1 LTVKKVLWYSHRRVT
16 TLNEGTDLLI
26 GVIVSDPRQYWVAFS
41 LVKGIGAVRFQALL
55 DFFGDPQIAWNAP
68 TEALK
73 EAGLSEKVI
82 ENLVKLR
89 SSVNL
94 DKVWEQLGSKG
105 INVLIKTDE
114 GYPRRLRDLDQPP
127 PVIYLVGELKSEDE
141 WSVAVVGTRRVT
153 GYGRQVAED
162 VAGTLARNGI
172 TVISGLARGVDSI
185 AHQAALQAGGRT
197 IAVLG
202 CGLDRIYPPE
212 NKRLA
217 EQIVANGAL
226 ISDYSPGTPP
236 EASNFPP
243 RNRLISGLS
252 LAVVIVEAGQTSGAL
267 ITAAFAADQGREVFA
282 VPGNITSPGSKGTN
296 RLIRDGAQPLLHPEQ
311 ILEELELTMVAEHRT
326 ARVVL
331 PADAVEAQLFKT
343 LGPEPLH
350 IDEIRSRTDLPIE
363 KVTATLTLMELKGMV
378 RQLGGMQY
386 ISLREVNEE
395 YRYNDKIAS

>member
-1 LTVKKVLWYSHRRVT
+1 MS
-16 TLNEGTDLLI
+16 N
-26 GVIVSDPRQYWVAFS
+26 SRQYWVAFS

-68 TEALK
+68 TEALR
-73 EAGLSEKVI
+73 EAGLSDKVI
-82 ENLVKLR
+82 ENLVMLR
-89 SSVNL
+89 TSINL
-94 DKVWEQLGSKG
+94 DQVWEQLEIKG
-105 INVLIKTDE
+105 INALIQTDE
-114 GYPRRLRDLDQPP
+114 DYPRRLQDLDQPP
-127 PVIYLVGELKSEDE
+127 PVIFLLGELTPDDE

-153 GYGRQVAED
+153 AYGRQVAED

-185 AHQAALQAGGRT
+185 AHQAALEAGGRT

-202 CGLDRIYPPE
+202 SGLDRIYPPE
-212 NKRLA
+212 NRRLA
-217 EQIVANGAL
+217 EQIAGKGAL
-226 ISDYSPGTPP
+226 ISDYPPGTPP

-252 LAVVIVEAGQTSGAL
+252 LAVVIIEAGQTSGAL

-311 ILEELELTMVAEHRT
+311 ILEELELTMVAEQRT

-331 PADAVEAQLFKT
+331 PADAVEAQLFET
-343 LGPEPLH
+343 LGHEPLH
-350 IDEIRSRTDLPIE
+350 IDEIRARTDLPIE
-363 KVTATLTLMELKGMV
+363 KVTATLALMELKGMV

-386 ISLREVNEE
+386 ISLREVKEV
-395 YRYNDKIAS
+395 YREDDNIAS